1 MKLTFMS
8 HIPSWRRGM
17 NLEIIIQILSIY
29 MWTIIILLKYKNIFD
44 NHVLAVR
51 THLSLSSSTLASWPR
66 RMNDDKRM
74 KHDIVWKKPG
84 ITEDKAQEFVEKV
97 LQYIVGFFFV
107 IRIMM
112 IWFQPILI
120 FYLITSL
127 KSLFIFILIVFWSF
141 MAYHWIIFRHW
152 QLLNIFR

>member
-29 MWTIIILLKYKNIFD
+29 MWTIIIYHIKYKNIFD

-66 RMNDDKRM
+66 RMNDDNKM
-74 KHDIVWKKPG
+74 KDDRVWKKPVIIEG
-84 ITEDKAQEFVEKV
+84 KELEFVGKA
-97 LQYIVGFFFV
+97 LQYMVRGSV
-107 IRIMM
+107 CNQNDDDMM
-112 IWFQPILI
+112 STDFNFLS
-120 FYLITSL
+120 YHLL
-127 KSLFIFILIVFWSF
+127 EIFIHIHCNCFS
-141 MAYHWIIFRHW
+141 IFHDTT
-152 QLLNIFR
+152 LGHF